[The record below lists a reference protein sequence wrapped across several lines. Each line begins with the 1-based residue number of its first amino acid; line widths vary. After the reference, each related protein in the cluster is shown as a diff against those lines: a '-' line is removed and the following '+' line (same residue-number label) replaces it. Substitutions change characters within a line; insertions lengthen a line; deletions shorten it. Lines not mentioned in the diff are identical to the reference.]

1 MSHCNLLYLSTAL
14 VVVAM
19 SAVGRADTLFL
30 NKSEGLPG
38 DLINADVKLLNERR
52 IVGMQFD
59 LKIPAGQAIPGGA
72 FLSGDTERHRVSS
85 RVVGDKLKVVVHSPT
100 NAELPSAE
108 VLSIPLTLATS
119 SPAGGPAFT
128 VENLIFTNAAGQRIS
143 GAVFYHPL
151 EAWRQERFTQEQREN
166 PDIVGD
172 FKDPDGDGFTNI
184 MEFLFAT
191 NPLVADDES
200 IARQGLGRR
209 SIPVPDGDPIP
220 GPFVFSFDYPQAKG
234 ADGADLWIESS
245 PDLKVWTRETVTP
258 VKAGLVDSVTERM
271 RLTLESDPTA
281 ATRRFF
287 RVGVGRKASAVPQPG
302 FVPKIAFSEW
312 IARSFSGEDLLN
324 PTLSGEQSDP
334 DGDGMVNLMEYLFGS
349 DPKYPSTAPL
359 PVAGLVVDGGLKTA
373 VLKYGASR
381 EAAGVFLLVEAST
394 NLQRWT
400 PMQYTDGPTGRAAA
414 TAVEIAAR
422 IGGEAPDRQFFRFR
436 ASRSLIVSST
446 VPFLSWKP
454 RYFSGADL
462 NDVEVTGPQADPD
475 EDGVVN
481 LMEYFLGSDPKMF
494 SRNVLP
500 KPGLRGSGAGR
511 KAFLTYDVAKEA
523 QGVGLKIQGS
533 EDLKNWTPRTF
544 SEVPT
549 GADTETRIS
558 ISAEIDGTAPDRQF
572 FRFEI
577 EEK

>member
-1 MSHCNLLYLSTAL
+1 MGWRQKCRRSLW
-14 VVVAM
+14 
-19 SAVGRADTLFL
+19 LFL
-30 NKSEGLPG
+30 GFPG
-38 DLINADVKLLNERR
+38 SLLADSLFLEHTSGDPGAAVNAGVRLLNERR

-59 LKIPAGQAIPGGA
+59 LKIPGGQAVASRALAQEGM
-72 FLSGDTERHRVSS
+72 ERHRLST
-85 RVVGDKLKVVVHSPT
+85 RVISDRLRVVVHSTT
-100 NAELPSAE
+100 NAEVPSGE
-108 VLSIPLTLATS
+108 FLSIPLSLSANA
-119 SPAGGPAFT
+119 PQGGPAFT
-128 VENLIFTNAAGQRIS
+128 VENLIFTNAAGQTIS

-151 EAWRQERFTQEQREN
+151 EVWRQERFTQEQRAN
-166 PDIVGD
+166 ADIIGD

-191 NPLVADDES
+191 NPLTADDKS
-200 IARQGLGRR
+200 VAGQGLGRR

-245 PDLKVWTRETVTP
+245 PDLKVWTREAVTP

-271 RLTLESDPTA
+271 RLTLESDPTM

-287 RVGVGRKASAVPQPG
+287 RMGVGRKASAVPQPG
-302 FVPKIAFSEW
+302 FVPKVLFSEW
-312 IARSFSGEDLLN
+312 IARSFSGDDLLN

-349 DPKYPSTAPL
+349 DPKSPSTAPL
-359 PVAGLVVDGGLKTA
+359 PVAGLVVAGGLKTA
-373 VLKYGASR
+373 ELKYGASR

-400 PMQYTDGPTGRAAA
+400 PVEYTDAPTGRAAA

-422 IGGEAPDRQFFRFR
+422 IGGNAPDKQFFRFR
-436 ASRSLIVSST
+436 ASRSLFVSST
-446 VPFLSWKP
+446 VPFLSWMP

-462 NDVEVTGPQADPD
+462 GDEETTGPQADPD
-475 EDGVVN
+475 DDGVVN
-481 LMEYFLGSDPKMF
+481 LMEYFLGSDPRMF
-494 SRNVLP
+494 SRSVLP
-500 KPGLRGSGAGR
+500 VPGVRGSGAGR
-511 KAFLTYDVAKEA
+511 TAFLTYDMAKEA
-523 QGVGLKIQGS
+523 QGVGLKVQGS
-533 EDLKNWTPRTF
+533 EDLKNWSPRTF
-544 SEVPT
+544 TEVPT
-549 GADTETRIS
+549 GAETETKIR